1 MTRSFRTC
9 LHPQKETLQPVIDNL
24 RISKEVIFQ
33 ELEGEAVLLNMQSG
47 IFFGLN
53 PVAKRMWELLSEL
66 GQAEKVLQQLLQ
78 EYDASEEKLRQDL
91 VDFIEKLKSKGLVE
105 VQ

>member
-1 MTRSFRTC
+1 
-9 LHPQKETLQPVIDNL
+9 VIDNL

-33 ELEGEAVLLNMQSG
+33 DLEGEAVLLNMQSG

-66 GQAEKVLQQLLQ
+66 GQAEKVLTQMLQ
-78 EYDASEEKLRQDL
+78 EYEASEEQLRQDL
-91 VDFIEKLKSKGLVE
+91 IDFIEKLKSKGLVE
-105 VQ
+105 IQ

>member
-1 MTRSFRTC
+1 
-9 LHPQKETLQPVIDNL
+9 LHPEKETQQPVIDNL

-53 PVAKRMWELLSEL
+53 PVAKRMWELLNEL
-66 GQAEKVLQQLLQ
+66 GQAEKVLQQLLR
-78 EYDASEEKLRQDL
+78 EYEASEEQLRQDL
-91 VDFIEKLKSKGLVE
+91 VNFIERLKSKGLVE
-105 VQ
+105 IQ

>member
-1 MTRSFRTC
+1 M
-9 LHPQKETLQPVIDNL
+9 IDKL

-53 PVAKRMWELLSEL
+53 PVAKRMWELLNEL

-78 EYDASEEKLRQDL
+78 EYEASEEQLRQDL

-105 VQ
+105 IQ

>member
-1 MTRSFRTC
+1 
-9 LHPQKETLQPVIDNL
+9 VIDNL

-66 GQAEKVLQQLLQ
+66 GQAERVLKQLLL

-105 VQ
+105 IQ

>member
-1 MTRSFRTC
+1 M
-9 LHPQKETLQPVIDNL
+9 IDNL

-66 GQAEKVLQQLLQ
+66 GQAEKVLKQLLQ

>member
-1 MTRSFRTC
+1 M
-9 LHPQKETLQPVIDNL
+9 HPEKETQQPVIDNL

-53 PVAKRMWELLSEL
+53 PVAKRMWELLNEL
-66 GQAEKVLQQLLQ
+66 GQAEKVLQQLLR
-78 EYDASEEKLRQDL
+78 EYEASEEQLRQDL
-91 VDFIEKLKSKGLVE
+91 VNFIERLKSKGLVE
-105 VQ
+105 IE

>member
-1 MTRSFRTC
+1 MT
-9 LHPQKETLQPVIDNL
+9 DNL

-53 PVAKRMWELLSEL
+53 PVAKRMWELLNEL
-66 GQAEKVLQQLLQ
+66 GQAEMVLKQLLQ

-91 VDFIEKLKSKGLVE
+91 VEFIEKLKSKGLVE
-105 VQ
+105 V

>member
-1 MTRSFRTC
+1 VT
-9 LHPQKETLQPVIDNL
+9 DNL

-33 ELEGEAVLLNMQSG
+33 DLEGEAVLLNMQSG

-66 GQAEKVLQQLLQ
+66 GQAEKVLTQMLQ
-78 EYDASEEKLRQDL
+78 EYEASEEQLRQDL
-91 VDFIEKLKSKGLVE
+91 IDFIEKLKSKGLVE
-105 VQ
+105 IQ

>member
-1 MTRSFRTC
+1 M
-9 LHPQKETLQPVIDNL
+9 HPQKETQQPVIDNL

-66 GQAEKVLQQLLQ
+66 GQAERVLKQLLL

-105 VQ
+105 IQ

>member
-1 MTRSFRTC
+1 M
-9 LHPQKETLQPVIDNL
+9 IDNL

-53 PVAKRMWELLSEL
+53 PVAKRMWELLNEL
-66 GQAEKVLQQLLQ
+66 GQAEKVLQQLLR
-78 EYDASEEKLRQDL
+78 EYEASEEQLRQDL
-91 VDFIEKLKSKGLVE
+91 VDFIERLKSKGLVE
-105 VQ
+105 IQ